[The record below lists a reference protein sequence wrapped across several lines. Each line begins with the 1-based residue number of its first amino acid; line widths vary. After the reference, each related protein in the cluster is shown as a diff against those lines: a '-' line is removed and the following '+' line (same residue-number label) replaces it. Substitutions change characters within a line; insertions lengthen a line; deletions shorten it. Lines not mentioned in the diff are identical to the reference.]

1 MHLTRIAVDSVSFI
15 DMEDNNQVIIYQS
28 EDGETRI
35 EVKFTGETVWLS
47 QQQMAD
53 LYQSSRSN
61 VVEHIKHVYE
71 DGELDEESTC
81 RNFRQVRQEGT
92 RQVAREIPFY
102 NLDMIISLGYRIR
115 SVIATHFRRWATERL
130 KEYIIKG
137 FTMDDERLKGNGG
150 GAYWRELLDRIR
162 DIRSSEKVM
171 YRQVLDLYATAVDY
185 DPRSEVSVEF
195 FKIVQ
200 NKLHFAAH
208 GNTAADVIFKRANA
222 EAPMMGLTS
231 FKGDHPTLRDAQI
244 AKNYLNEDELKI
256 LNNLVSGYFDFA
268 EIQAMKH
275 RPMYMNDYV
284 QQLDTILSST
294 GEALL
299 TGSGSVSHQQAMDK
313 AREEYRKFQVRQL
326 SPVEQAYLETIRKLN
341 AKTKKKEKGK

>member
-1 MHLTRIAVDSVSFI
+1 MVDSVSFI

-35 EVKFTGETVWLS
+35 DVKFTGETVWLS

-61 VVEHIKHVYE
+61 VVEHIKHIYE

-81 RNFRQVRQEGT
+81 RNFRQVRQEGA
-92 RQVAREIPFY
+92 RQVAREIPYY

-208 GNTAADVIFKRANA
+208 GNTAAEVIFKRANA

-268 EIQAMKH
+268 EIQAMKR

-284 QQLDTILSST
+284 HQLDTILSST

-313 AREEYRKFQVRQL
+313 AREEYRKFQVREL
-326 SPVEQAYLETIRKLN
+326 SPVEQAYLETIKVLN
-341 AKTKKKEKGK
+341 SKAKNRGKIKQ

>member
-1 MHLTRIAVDSVSFI
+1 
-15 DMEDNNQVIIYQS
+15 MEDQNEIIIYS
-28 EDGETRI
+28 GADGGTRI
-35 EVKFTGETVWLS
+35 EVKFTGETLWLS
-47 QQQMAD
+47 QQQLCE
-53 LYQSSRSN
+53 LYATSKAN
-61 VVEHIKHVYE
+61 VSEHIKHIFE
-71 DGELDEESTC
+71 DAELDKESVV
-81 RNFRQVRQEGT
+81 RKFRTTAADGKSYNVT
-92 RQVAREIPFY
+92 FY

-137 FTMDDERLKGNGG
+137 FTIDDERLKGNGG
-150 GAYWRELLDRIR
+150 GAYWHELLDRIR

-185 DPRSEVSVEF
+185 DPRSETSVKF

-208 GNTAADVIFKRANA
+208 GHTASELIFKRADA
-222 EAPMMGLTS
+222 DAPMMGLTS

-244 AKNYLNEDELKI
+244 AKNYLSENELKI

-268 EIQAMKH
+268 EIQAMKR
-275 RPMYMNDYV
+275 RPVYMSDYV
-284 QQLDTILSST
+284 RQLDTILSST

-299 TGSGSVSHQQAMDK
+299 NGPGTVSHQQAMDK
-313 AREEYRKFQVRQL
+313 AREEYRKFQIREL
-326 SPVEQAYLETIRKLN
+326 SPVEHAYLDTIKALN
-341 AKTKKKEKGK
+341 AKAAKK

>member
-1 MHLTRIAVDSVSFI
+1 MTRIAVDSVSFI
-15 DMEDNNQVIIYQS
+15 DMEDNNQIIIYRS

-35 EVKFTGETVWLS
+35 DVKFTGETVWLS

-61 VVEHIKHVYE
+61 VVEHIKHIYE

-81 RNFRQVRQEGT
+81 RNFRQVRQEGA
-92 RQVAREIPFY
+92 RQVAREIPYY

-208 GNTAADVIFKRANA
+208 GNTAAEVIFKRANA

-268 EIQAMKH
+268 EIQAMKR

-299 TGSGSVSHQQAMDK
+299 TDSGSVSHQQAMDK
-313 AREEYRKFQVRQL
+313 AREEYRKFQVREL
-326 SPVEQAYLETIRKLN
+326 SPVEQAYLETIKVLN
-341 AKTKKKEKGK
+341 SKAKNRGKIKQ

>member
-1 MHLTRIAVDSVSFI
+1 MD
-15 DMEDNNQVIIYQS
+15 DNNQLIIYQS

-53 LYQSSRSN
+53 LFQSSRSN
-61 VVEHIKHVYE
+61 VVEHIKHIYE
-71 DGELDEESTC
+71 EGELDEESTC
-81 RNFRQVRQEGT
+81 RTFRQVRQEGN
-92 RQVAREIPFY
+92 RQVTREIPFY

-185 DPRSEVSVEF
+185 DPRSEISVEF

-208 GNTAADVIFKRANA
+208 GNTAAEVIYKRANA
-222 EAPMMGLTS
+222 DSPMMGLTS

-244 AKNYLNEDELKI
+244 AKNYLSENELKI

-268 EIQAMKH
+268 EIQAMRR
-275 RPMYMNDYV
+275 RPMYMENYV
-284 QQLDTILSST
+284 KQLDSILSST

-299 TGSGSVSHQQAMDK
+299 NGAGSVSHQQAMDK
-313 AREEYRKFQVRQL
+313 AREEYRKFQVREL
-326 SPVEQAYLETIRKLN
+326 SPVERAYLDTIKSLN
-341 AKTKKKEKGK
+341 AKAKNKGKSKN